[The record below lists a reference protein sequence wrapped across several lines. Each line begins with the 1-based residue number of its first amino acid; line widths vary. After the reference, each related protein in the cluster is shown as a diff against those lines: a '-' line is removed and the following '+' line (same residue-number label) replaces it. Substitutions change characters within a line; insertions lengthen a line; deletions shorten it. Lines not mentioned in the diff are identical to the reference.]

1 MSQHFNPTRFGRLL
15 RKHTTEHLPRYA
27 MSTAVLVGGVLVV
40 LSSLTYMT
48 HRPLQPGLQAVL
60 FLFGL
65 LAAGAVFTSSVF
77 TELGQ
82 PRGAAPAL
90 LLPASHFE
98 KYLVAWLYTLPI
110 FVAIYTAVFMAMN
123 FLVLQLGN
131 QGHPYEMYNFSH
143 GAREWAEPLLSYVL
157 LHSIALWG
165 AIYFQKLHVIKTAFL
180 VLGAAT
186 LLVVSNNWFLKALLD
201 SDVWGPPF
209 GDATVRAGHETYS
222 LVWPLSQPTTILL
235 PLALA
240 LLLWA
245 AAYARLTEKQI

>member
-15 RKHTTEHLPRYA
+15 RKHTTEHLPSYA
-27 MSTAVLVGGVLVV
+27 MSTAVLAGGVLVV
-40 LSSLTYMT
+40 LGALTYLT
-48 HRPLQPGLQAVL
+48 RRPLQSDLQAIL

-98 KYLVAWLYTLPI
+98 KYLVAWLYSLPI
-110 FVAIYTAVFMAMN
+110 FVVVYTEVFMAMN

-143 GAREWAEPLLSYVL
+143 SAKEWAEPLLSYVL

-180 VLGAAT
+180 VLGVIT
-186 LLVVSNNWFLKALLD
+186 LLVVGNNWFLKALLG

-222 LVWPLSQPTTILL
+222 LAWPLSQPTMILL
-235 PLALA
+235 PLVLA
-240 LLLWA
+240 LLLWG